1 MPSATLLDHAFTPY
15 TFFSVTCSGLIFS
28 TVIILQLAR
37 GLEVLSNQV
46 NIYPKSGRSRRTH
59 SRVEI
64 FILSTEYNT
73 KQRTMSHSMSDM
85 ASDSMSSMSM
95 TMMFTNSH
103 TTPLYA
109 NSWTPSSEGGYAG
122 TCIFLVLLAMMLRL
136 LFAAKAICEQRWL
149 MNAQKRR
156 YVLVR
161 GRTTEAG
168 RIDQDPDAKTGS
180 LVTANGVE
188 ENVKVVQAKAGAV
201 VPFRLSVDVPRAC
214 LTTVIAGVSYLL

>member
-1 MPSATLLDHAFTPY
+1 
-15 TFFSVTCSGLIFS
+15 
-28 TVIILQLAR
+28 
-37 GLEVLSNQV
+37 
-46 NIYPKSGRSRRTH
+46 
-59 SRVEI
+59 
-64 FILSTEYNT
+64 
-73 KQRTMSHSMSDM
+73 MSDM
-85 ASDSMSSMSM
+85 DSDSMSSMSM

-161 GRTTEAG
+161 GRATEAG
-168 RIDQDPDAKTGS
+168 RIDQDPVAKTGS

-188 ENVKVVQAKAGAV
+188 ENVKVVQAKTRAV

-214 LTTVIAGVSYLL
+214 LTTVLAGVSYLLMLAVMTMNVGYFLSVLAGVFVGELMVGRYAQIDEHLH